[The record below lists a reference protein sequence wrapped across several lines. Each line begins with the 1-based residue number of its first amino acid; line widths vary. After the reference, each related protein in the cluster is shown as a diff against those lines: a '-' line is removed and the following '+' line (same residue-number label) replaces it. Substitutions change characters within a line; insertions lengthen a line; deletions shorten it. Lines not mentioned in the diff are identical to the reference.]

1 MSRISHIAKEQRR
14 KAAPAVIG
22 PWVKLRI
29 HIAGALLTLL
39 FCAIGYR
46 AYGLQVD
53 KAEKYRNKAQRQHLR
68 MVELPAPRGPILD
81 VKGREL
87 AVTADADSAFANP
100 REVVDVARTAEVLGR
115 ILDQDVRALEA
126 KLATRRHF
134 VWLER
139 HVSGR
144 EARAV
149 READLPGIY
158 LTSEPRR
165 FYPGKALA
173 GPVLGFA
180 GVDGNGLDGVEL
192 HMDDLLAGQKARFAA
207 LRDASGRVMM
217 AEGVVEAQAGA
228 TVVITLDRAI
238 QHIAERTLE
247 NTVIESQ
254 AKAGTIVVLDVASG
268 EVMAMASWP
277 TYDPNAPGHAV
288 RAKARNRAVTDAF
301 EIGSVMKVFT
311 IAAALDAG
319 VVSLDEEIDVQ
330 DGSLQIGSK
339 IIRDDYDDE
348 KLTLTGIIRRSSN
361 VGAVK
366 VARRLGKQGLYDAL
380 LSYGFARATEIEVPG
395 ERAGKLRP
403 PTQWGELGLASLSFG
418 YSMTVTP
425 IQVAAGI
432 AAIGGGGIYHEPRVV
447 REVRDGAGKVLY
459 RHQPQ
464 GRRIM
469 QTGTAQSMLPMLA
482 SVFDQGRNGG
492 TARSVERPP
501 FPVGGK
507 TGTARKVDPETR
519 QYSQELYVSSFAG
532 LAPIDDPRIAVVVV
546 IDEPRGEN
554 YYGAHVAGPAFVRV
568 VDGTLRYLGVPPQ
581 GASRST
587 DAAAA
592 DTTAAPGPPPLAI
605 DDAPDAEDDLAA
617 LPPALSEEM
626 VVIPDFTGMSMGR
639 ALDLARDAGIEVEL
653 EGTGRVVEQYPPP
666 GPVPRP
672 GSCRIVLSSSVRPP
686 PAAAPDAAP
695 GAGAEPGT
703 EQTATGP

>member
-1 MSRISHIAKEQRR
+1 M
-14 KAAPAVIG
+14 IG

-29 HIAGALLTLL
+29 RLAGLLLTLL
-39 FCAIGYR
+39 FCGIAYR
-46 AYGLQVD
+46 AYGLQVH
-53 KAEKYRNKAQRQHLR
+53 KADKYRNKAQRQHLR

-81 VKGREL
+81 AKGREL

-100 REVVDVARTAEVLGR
+100 REVVDVAGTAEVVGR

-144 EARAV
+144 EASAL

-158 LTSEPRR
+158 LTPEPRR

-180 GVDGNGLDGVEL
+180 GIDGDGLDGVEL
-192 HMDDLLAGQKARFAA
+192 RMDDLLAGEKARFAA

-217 AEGVVEAQAGA
+217 ADGVVEAQAGA
-228 TVVITLDRAI
+228 TVVITIDRAI

-254 AKAGTIVVLDVASG
+254 AKAGTIVVLDVATG

-277 TYDPNAPGHAV
+277 TYDPNAPGRAV

-319 VVSLDEEIDVQ
+319 KVSLDEYIDVQ

-339 IIRDDYDDE
+339 IIRDDYHD
-348 KLTLTGIIRRSSN
+348 KRLTLSGIIKRSSN

-366 VARRLGKQGLYDAL
+366 VARRLGKQGLHDAL
-380 LSYGFARATEIEVPG
+380 LRYGFARETEIEMPG
-395 ERAGKLRP
+395 ERTGKLRP
-403 PTQWGELGLASLSFG
+403 FERWGDIGLASMSFG
-418 YSMTVTP
+418 YGMTVTP
-425 IQVAAGI
+425 IQVAAGF
-432 AAIGGGGIYHEPRVV
+432 AAIGAGGIYHEPRIV
-447 REVRDGAGKVLY
+447 REVRDGAGQVLY
-459 RHQPQ
+459 RHEPQ
-464 GRRIM
+464 GRRIL
-469 QTGTAQSMLPMLA
+469 QASTARSMLPMLA
-482 SVFDQGRNGG
+482 SVFEEGRDGG
-492 TARSVERPP
+492 TARSVEQPP

-519 QYSQELYVSSFAG
+519 QYSKELYVASFAG
-532 LAPIDDPRIAVVVV
+532 LAPINDPRIAVVVV
-546 IDEPRGEN
+546 VDEPRGES

-581 GASRST
+581 GARGATAST
-587 DAAAA
+587 EPR
-592 DTTAAPGPPPLAI
+592 TEQPGAPPLAI
-605 DDAPDAEDDLAA
+605 DDAPGAGDDLTALPAA
-617 LPPALSEEM
+617 LSDEM
-626 VVIPDFTGMSMGR
+626 VVVPDFTGMSMGR
-639 ALDLARDAGIEVEL
+639 ALDLARSAGIEVEL
-653 EGTGRVVEQYPPP
+653 EGAGRVIEQYPPP

-672 GSCRIVLSSSVRPP
+672 GSCRIVLSPPRNRPMP
-686 PAAAPDAAP
+686 ATEPDMAPAAEPMTEPDMAPDAIPDALADPAP
-695 GAGAEPGT
+695 ADAP
-703 EQTATGP
+703 